1 MSNATALVIGLV
13 LVAALVLDQ
22 VANGGQATLFL
33 ARKFMG
39 LIEYLAFWR

>member
-1 MSNATALVIGLV
+1 MTNRIAVVLV
-13 LVAALVLDQ
+13 LLIALGFGYDMLRNDGAAL
-22 VANGGQATLFL
+22 LFL